1 MARGTVSSAPRAPS
15 AGRRG
20 IPLRP
25 PVALALV
32 LVGGAV
38 CTRVDA
44 ACNLIP
50 GTTKSFATALGATNR
65 PFAAPGETVE
75 VRLRTCDAASAGLL
89 PNGTDHVVTV
99 VFKPLVGPADRNTV
113 VAVAPDCTELQ
124 SRLASCAA
132 RADVGAAVCK
142 QVGAAADL
150 AVVVREDG
158 RHLSFRFPDT
168 DADLA
173 PAGDAHTFTGPATI
187 AVTARADPL
196 PCQLAGASCAS
207 QTGLRACVDQ
217 FFEDDGHCG
226 RTVPHFTFPHF
237 TALPA
242 VNDFQAD
249 CFSESPPCN
258 PTAPE
263 VRLTVDSAGN
273 LLLPLNWQGIL
284 VRQAGVPVPRLLR
297 GTVKSPVLFQ
307 IPGQVFLASY
317 TPEGGKL
324 PPIFE
329 PEADPTVP
337 PDVITLFGSA
347 DAPYTVLRFARRR
360 GQCSG
365 GSNDGQPCVTDRDC
379 PGGTCPTVCV
389 GGTKDGMVCSRNA
402 DCPSGGT
409 CGALFDFAPLT
420 AGGGPVVLS
429 RFAAGICQL
438 PPHGDCT
445 TAGDCPG
452 TGNTCVSYA
461 FEAQTP
467 VPLEGLTAT
476 PDVFA
481 FVASEAIDGKDGN
494 GDGDASDSVV
504 TLRDRDTGVAQPIG
518 ANAACGITGAPG
530 RAVVR
535 VAEPPF
541 SFPAVAA
548 EGDVVAFLES
558 EPGEGSCDENANGAV
573 FDSILRVFRRG
584 PTELTA
590 GTARAVDTAP
600 LVEGRVYDVLST
612 PSRGASSL
620 AVSHGQVLFRT
631 PEVAA
636 ARRATARVS
645 VDSTGTQGND

>member
-20 IPLRP
+20 VSLRP
-25 PVALALV
+25 AVALAVV
-32 LVGGAV
+32 L
-38 CTRVDA
+38 
-44 ACNLIP
+44 
-50 GTTKSFATALGATNR
+50 
-65 PFAAPGETVE
+65 
-75 VRLRTCDAASAGLL
+75 
-89 PNGTDHVVTV
+89 
-99 VFKPLVGPADRNTV
+99 
-113 VAVAPDCTELQ
+113 
-124 SRLASCAA
+124 
-132 RADVGAAVCK
+132 VGAAVYTRADAACK
-142 QVGAAADL
+142 RVSAAADL

-158 RHLSFRFPDT
+158 RHLSSRVPAT
-168 DADLA
+168 DAALA
-173 PAGDAHTFTGPATI
+173 PAGDAHTFPGPATI

-196 PCQLAGASCAS
+196 PCQLASASCAT

-217 FFEDDGHCG
+217 LFEDDGHCG
-226 RTVPHFTFPHF
+226 RTVPHFTFPQF

-337 PDVITLFGSA
+337 PNVITLFGSA
-347 DAPYTVLRFARRR
+347 DAPYTVLRIARRR
-360 GQCSG
+360 GQCTG
-365 GSNDGQPCVTDRDC
+365 GSNDGQACVTALDC

-389 GGTKDGMVCSRNA
+389 GGTKDGMLCSRNA

-409 CGALFDFAPLT
+409 CGALFDFASLT
-420 AGGGPVVLS
+420 AGGGPVVLP

-452 TGNTCVSYA
+452 AGNTCVSYA

-467 VPLEGLTAT
+467 VPLEGLNAT
-476 PDVFA
+476 PDVVA
-481 FVASEAIDGKDGN
+481 FVASEAIDGKDLN

-504 TLRDRDTGVAQPIG
+504 TLRDRETGVAQPIG
-518 ANAACGITGAPG
+518 AEPDCGIVGSPPG
-530 RAVVR
+530 RAVTR
-535 VAEPPF
+535 IQQPPF

-548 EGDVVAFLES
+548 EGDVVAFL
-558 EPGEGSCDENANGAV
+558 
-573 FDSILRVFRRG
+573 
-584 PTELTA
+584 
-590 GTARAVDTAP
+590 
-600 LVEGRVYDVLST
+600 
-612 PSRGASSL
+612 
-620 AVSHGQVLFRT
+620 
-631 PEVAA
+631 
-636 ARRATARVS
+636 
-645 VDSTGTQGND
+645 